1 MSHAKE
7 PEKVIM
13 VGDCH
18 ASVIP
23 SGLPILL
30 VEGTEV
36 MIIQSLGGAYTV
48 QVNGKWVRI
57 AAEDAA
63 SLGPDYVT
71 PNVEDSWHDDMT
83 LEQKVWS
90 LLKTCYDPEIPVDIV
105 ELGLIYHVDVQPIE
119 AETSDA
125 SHRAHVVMTLTA
137 PGCGMGPVLIEDIKQ
152 KLHRLSDIKDV
163 VVELVFDPPWTQER
177 MSDAAKLQLG
187 MF

>member
-1 MSHAKE
+1 MSQAKQ
-7 PEKVIM
+7 PEKIIM

-18 ASVIP
+18 ATVIP

-57 AAEDAA
+57 AADDAGC
-63 SLGPDYVT
+63 LGSDYVQA
-71 PNVEDSWHDDMT
+71 NIEDSWDDTMT

-105 ELGLIYHVDVQPIE
+105 ELGLIYHVNMVAID
-119 AETSDA
+119 ETENM
-125 SHRAHVVMTLTA
+125 RAHVVMTLTA

-152 KLHRLSDIKDV
+152 KLHRLPDIKDV
-163 VVELVFDPPWTQER
+163 VVELVFDPPWTQDR